1 MDRKKK
7 MVAAIAA
14 VNAYIRADQESAF
27 IAPTPQP
34 RSPVWGMTGRL
45 AQAQQRSMMQ
55 AIALK

>member
-14 VNAYIRADQESAF
+14 VTAYIRAEEESVI
-27 IAPTPQP
+27 IAPPPLP